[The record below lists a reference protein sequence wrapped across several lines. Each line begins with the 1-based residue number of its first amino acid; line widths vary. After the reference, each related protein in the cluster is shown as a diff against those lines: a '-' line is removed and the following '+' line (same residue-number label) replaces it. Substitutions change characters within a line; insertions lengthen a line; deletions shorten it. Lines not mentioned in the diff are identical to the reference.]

1 MYIEKTIG
9 HKRGIQPGVKDM
21 QIFGSAVLE
30 PFGYKSDNC
39 FISLKMLFLFNLRNV
54 ICKSHSLFVT
64 GSCVNFNNFFL
75 SLK

>member
-9 HKRGIQPGVKDM
+9 LKRGIQPGVKDI

-30 PFGYKSDNC
+30 SFAYKSYNC
-39 FISLKMLFLFNLRNV
+39 SISLKMLFLFNLCNV
-54 ICKSHSLFVT
+54 LCKSHSLFVA
-64 GSCVNFNNFFL
+64 GSCVNFDNFFL